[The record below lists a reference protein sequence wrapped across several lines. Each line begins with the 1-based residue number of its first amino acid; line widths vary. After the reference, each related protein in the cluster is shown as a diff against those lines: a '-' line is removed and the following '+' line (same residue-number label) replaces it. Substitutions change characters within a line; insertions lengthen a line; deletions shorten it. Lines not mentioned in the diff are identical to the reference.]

1 MSDQFPTP
9 PCGTCGRIADQH
21 APYCPRQFD
30 HLDPNP
36 LDYVI
41 WKDGSLD
48 SLVAANPS
56 LNPYSRDTFDR
67 ILEDIREMERQEA
80 LQVGSVGL
88 FQQMPSPWVRR
99 PTDEYTMNHQ
109 PTKENPMS
117 KYREDKAVAQAAI
130 YEAEEE
136 LNRAR
141 AKHEKAQNRLRE
153 AGTRLE
159 LAREAYKTAG
169 WPEEPP
175 LRYVPVI
182 RGYVPPVTVT
192 FSRRSYGGD
201 RRYSYAAVGVRNE
214 AQDRTLW
221 YLTGNAGH
229 RGEAKTWEELMEFA
243 GDLGRATLCVVQA
256 TKYIGV
262 SR

>member
-1 MSDQFPTP
+1 
-9 PCGTCGRIADQH
+9 
-21 APYCPRQFD
+21 
-30 HLDPNP
+30 
-36 LDYVI
+36 
-41 WKDGSLD
+41 
-48 SLVAANPS
+48 
-56 LNPYSRDTFDR
+56 
-67 ILEDIREMERQEA
+67 
-80 LQVGSVGL
+80 
-88 FQQMPSPWVRR
+88 
-99 PTDEYTMNHQ
+99 
-109 PTKENPMS
+109 MS
-117 KYREDKAVAQAAI
+117 KYREDKAVAQAAV
-130 YEAEEE
+130 YEAEED

-141 AKHEKAQNRLRE
+141 AKAEKAQNRLRE